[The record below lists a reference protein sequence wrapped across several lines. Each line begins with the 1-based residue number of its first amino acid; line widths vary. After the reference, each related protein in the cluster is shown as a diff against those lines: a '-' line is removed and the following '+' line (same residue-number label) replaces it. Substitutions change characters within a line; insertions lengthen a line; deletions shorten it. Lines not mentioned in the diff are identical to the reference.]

1 MVGPLE
7 RFYLSCAD
15 LCRAIGDDRGC
26 ESYLFMADYYSGC
39 ESVF

>member
-1 MVGPLE
+1 MIGPME

-15 LCRAIGDDRGC
+15 LCRVIGDDHGC
-26 ESYLFMADYYSGC
+26 DCYLAMADYYSGC